1 MTKLHQLAR
10 LGQAIWLDYIRRS
23 FITSGD
29 LQALIDQGLR
39 GITSNPTIFEK
50 AIAGSADYDQDL
62 HHLVDEGKT
71 VEEIYEALTLD
82 DIRRAADLL
91 HKVYEQTD
99 GADGY
104 VSLEV
109 SPTLAYDTEGTIA
122 EARRLFATLDRP
134 NVMIKVPATPAGI
147 PAIET
152 LIGQGLNINVTLMF
166 SLAHYEAV
174 AEAYIAG
181 LEKLAAHGGNVSQV
195 ASVASFFVS
204 RVDSAVD
211 LALEAIGTSEALA
224 LQGQIAIA
232 NARMAYAR
240 FRQKFSGHRWDRLA
254 AQGARVQR
262 PLWAST
268 STKNPLYPD
277 TLYVDSLIGP
287 DTVNTVPP
295 ATLNAFRDHG
305 TVAPTLGIGPSAL
318 RQGSGQA
325 SPRASLDEARIQLA
339 RLAQLG
345 VDLSVIT
352 QNLQDEGVTKFAQS
366 FEALM
371 ASIAEKRDQL
381 LVGWQMGSA
390 SLGTYQAGVDDTLAE
405 MAENRITHRIW
416 AHDHTVWKPEPTE
429 ITNRLGWLHTA
440 QVMLENVPRLEA
452 LAEEVRAAGYTHAL
466 LLGMGGSSLA
476 PEVFR
481 KTLCHCEEQSDEAIS
496 LGVKQGYLD
505 LAVLDSTDPGAVL
518 AHAERLDP
526 ARTLFIVATK
536 SGTTVETL
544 SFFKFFYNQVV
555 DAVGAGRAGE
565 HFVAITDPGTPLTK
579 LADRYHFRTTFL
591 NDPNIGGRYSALSYF
606 GLVPAALVGVDVPR
620 LLDRALATAS
630 GCESCVAAG
639 DNSGAWLGSIL
650 GELAK
655 AGRDKVTFAISP
667 AIASFGD
674 WVEQLIAEST
684 GKEGRGILP
693 VVGEPLGPPEVYGDD
708 RLFVHLRLSGDDTHD
723 AALDALEAAEHPV
736 VRLNLRDRYDLG
748 GQFFLWE
755 MATAVASHLLGI
767 NPFDQPNV
775 EAAKVLARRMV
786 AEYTEKGA
794 LPSGESAPL
803 TAEALNEFLARDPST
818 DVSTEP
824 SSRAQAE
831 GLDEVSRRSYIA
843 LQAYL
848 QPTAETDAALLRLRT
863 RLRDRF
869 RLATTVGYG
878 PRFLHST
885 GQLHKGDA
893 GNGLFIQFTADDPRD
908 VPIPDEAGSSDS
920 SITFGLLKAAQALGD
935 RQALLD
941 AGRRVIRFHLGVDI
955 VGGLRRLSEALS

>member
-1 MTKLHQLAR
+1 MTKLHQLAD
-10 LGQAIWLDYIRRS
+10 LGQAIWFDYIRRS

-29 LQALIDQGLR
+29 LQALIDEGLR
-39 GITSNPTIFEK
+39 GVTSNPAIFEK
-50 AIAGSADYDQDL
+50 AIAGSTDYDQDL
-62 HHLVDEGKT
+62 HRLVDEGKS
-71 VEEIYEALTLD
+71 VEEIYEALALE
-82 DIRRAADLL
+82 DIRHAADLL
-91 HKVYEQTD
+91 RPAYDQTG

-109 SPTLAYDTEGTIA
+109 SPALAYDTKGTIA
-122 EARRLFATLDRP
+122 EARRLFAVLDRP
-134 NVMIKVPATPAGI
+134 NVMVKVPATPAGI
-147 PAIET
+147 LAIKT
-152 LIGQGLNINVTLMF
+152 LIGEGVNVNVTLMF

-181 LEKLAAHGGNVSQV
+181 LEKLANDGGDPSTGSGRGVSQV

-204 RVDSAVD
+204 RVDTAVD

-224 LQGQIAIA
+224 LQGKIAIA
-232 NARMAYAR
+232 NAKATYAR
-240 FRQKFSGHRWDRLA
+240 FRERFSSERWERLA

-268 STKNPLYPD
+268 STKTPLYPD

-305 TVAPTLGIGPSAL
+305 TVALAL
-318 RQGSGQA
+318 EAG
-325 SPRASLDEARIQLA
+325 LDEARAQLA
-339 RLAQLG
+339 RLTELG
-345 VDLSVIT
+345 VDMDFIT
-352 QNLQDEGVTKFAQS
+352 QKLQDDGVAKFAKS

-371 ASIAEKRDQL
+371 ASIAEKREL
-381 LVGWQMGSA
+381 LLAGWQHQVA
-390 SLGTYQAGVDDTLAE
+390 SLGAYQAAVDAALSE
-405 MAENRITHRIW
+405 MVENRIMARIW

-429 ITNRLGWLHTA
+429 ITNRLDWLHTA
-440 QVMLENVPRLEA
+440 EVMLENVPRLEA
-452 LAEEVRAAGYTHAL
+452 LTEEVRADGYTHAL

-476 PEVFR
+476 PEVFS
-481 KTLCHCEEQSDEAIS
+481 KTFGGGRDVVEPRPYI
-496 LGVKQGYLD
+496 G

-518 AHAERLDP
+518 AQAERLDL
-526 ARTLFIVATK
+526 AHTLFIVATK
-536 SGTTVETL
+536 SGSTVETL
-544 SFFKFFYNQVV
+544 SFFKFFYNRV
-555 DAVGAGRAGE
+555 AEALGADRAGE
-565 HFVAITDPGTPLTK
+565 HFIAITDPGSKLVD
-579 LADRYHFRTTFL
+579 LADRYGFRATLL

-620 LLDRALATAS
+620 LLDRALARTS
-630 GCESCVAAG
+630 GCEPCVAAG
-639 DNSGAWLGSIL
+639 DNASAWLGAVL

-684 GKEGRGILP
+684 GKEGTGILP

-723 AALDALEAAEHPV
+723 AALDALEAVGHPV
-736 VRLNLRDRYDLG
+736 VRLNLHDPYDLG

-755 MATAVASHLLGI
+755 MATAVASHRLGI

-775 EAAKVLARRMV
+775 EAAKALARRMV

-803 TAEALNEFLARDPST
+803 TAEALNDFLSQ
-818 DVSTEP
+818 
-824 SSRAQAE
+824 AQP
-831 GLDEVSRRSYIA
+831 GDYIA

-848 QPTAETDAALLRLRT
+848 QPTAGTDAALAALRV

-869 RLATTVGYG
+869 KLATTVGYG

-893 GNGLFIQFTADDPRD
+893 GHGLFIQFTADDPRD
-908 VPIPDEAGSSDS
+908 VPIPDEAGWPDS
-920 SITFGLLKAAQALGD
+920 SITFGVLKATQALGD

-941 AGRRVIRFHLGVDI
+941 AGRRVIRFHLGENAI
-955 VGGLRRLSEALS
+955 GGLKKLEGTVE